1 MSSDRH
7 CTSTWMVTS
16 SGTRSSSTRTRT
28 KSKSGW
34 DADGKP
40 TSISL
45 NPICTSVANMRRF
58 RSMSIGSI
66 RAWLPSRRSTAH
78 HLGARVMVA
87 DGQVRSAS
95 GTGWYGR
102 YSSNGIFFGCT
113 GWGGIGA
120 VLGRVE
126 SGKQKTPRPEGAGGR
141 GEHPE
146 GCPLAEKEEA
156 QVRTHQGD
164 RPTRLRSGKS
174 DLDLSVQFGECLLE
188 AALAGL

>member
-1 MSSDRH
+1 
-7 CTSTWMVTS
+7 MVTS
-16 SGTRSSSTRTRT
+16 SGTRSSSTRART

-34 DADGKP
+34 EADGKP

-78 HLGARVMVA
+78 HLGARRIVA

-95 GTGWYGR
+95 GTGSYGR
-102 YSSNGIFFGCT
+102 YTSNGIFFGCT

-156 QVRTHQGD
+156 QVRTHQLD
-164 RPTRLRSGKS
+164 RDTPLRSGQCERVVTTS
-174 DLDLSVQFGECLLE
+174 FP
-188 AALAGL
+188 AAAPASIAWCASTI